1 MAKIIGYVRSS
12 TTKQENDYQKI
23 AIYEYAQ
30 SRKEKVDEI
39 IISHA
44 SSLKKPLTRRINE
57 LIDKLNPKDTL
68 VVTEISRL
76 GRSTAEVIGLINKLL
91 VHNVRIVAV
100 KQNFDISQYDMSS
113 KIVVTIFSL
122 LAELERDLISVRT
135 KEALAEKKAKGIKLG
150 KPIGTLQSS
159 KFDKNLDR
167 IKELLALGVSIRKIT
182 KILGYPSHSGLNTYL
197 KKRKVL
203 DRVKM
208 AY

>member
-1 MAKIIGYVRSS
+1 MV
-12 TTKQENDYQKI
+12 E
-23 AIYEYAQ
+23 
-30 SRKEKVDEI
+30 
-39 IISHA
+39 
-44 SSLKKPLTRRINE
+44 
-57 LIDKLNPKDTL
+57 KLNLRDPL

-91 VHNVRIVAV
+91 GHNVRIIAV
-100 KQNFDISQYDMSS
+100 RQNFDISQYNMSS

-135 KEALAEKKAKGIKLG
+135 KEALAEKKSKGIKLG
-150 KPIGTLQSS
+150 KPVGTLQKS

-167 IKELLALGVSIRKIT
+167 IKEFLALGVSIRKISR
-182 KILGYPSHSGLNTYL
+182 ILGYPSHTGLNTYL